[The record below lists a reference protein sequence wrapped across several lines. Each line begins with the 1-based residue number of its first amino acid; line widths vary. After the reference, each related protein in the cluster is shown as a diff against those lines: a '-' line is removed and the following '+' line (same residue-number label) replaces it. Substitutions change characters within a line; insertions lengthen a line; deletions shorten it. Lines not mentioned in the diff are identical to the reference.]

1 MEVVFI
7 IFMSKL
13 TKKQLSMLGLIHDLK
28 EKQGKSPTVE
38 ELRIAAGFN
47 YDRSVTS
54 LLEQLE
60 KAGMLTRL
68 PGKTRNLSLT
78 PRASQ
83 ALYLPLD
90 IQKWPQRVQ
99 SILERL
105 TALDPYLG
113 ILYQGGKRAL
123 EQTANPLRLQLSAH
137 AMREVIDWLPY
148 VEGKELVR
156 QTDAVVKKR
165 NAGKADHEKVSKRSV
180 ALASAFDP
188 YGKFEMGRELN
199 EFFQFFAEFCHGRKS
214 VTENEFLRKVDD
226 FESLL
231 FNCVLLTQPQA
242 YSQLDKAISAG
253 PNEADFQK
261 VSLLIRKNAECK
273 RYFCERVDTSWFQKL
288 KDMGILSDDTY
299 SLQYLGRIAAEKPRE
314 VMDFILDLKPSDF
327 TNPRVYALC
336 VNVAQKMPV
345 KIGREIVEKIVKE
358 GWLKE
363 NPFVL
368 LEDELLEFLGN
379 LIRERELSTATQLLD
394 IIFGFHAQERG
405 GSIEAR
411 THIDV
416 HYLEKAERFL
426 GMVPPEGLEPFIE
439 VLLQKLKQAIDIE
452 RRPGDGDYDRSH
464 WWCNSIESPGRDL
477 GIYKSKQLVVE
488 LCRDLLVK
496 YFRFL
501 ASGEMNLDDKLASL
515 LPSSG
520 PKLFLRL
527 KLHLCRVLPTSLKG
541 TTSSLIRSSVEE
553 FHEMPEYPSLLREA
567 FPILNSA
574 DQKWYLELVHSESED
589 RSQLYKLFPIK
600 SFLPEEE
607 KIHYNDL
614 VKKHGFEPDEESY
627 SHGVRILSGS
637 PAPISQEGIN
647 AMSVSTLINYL
658 RTTNTPTGWDSP
670 LLELS
675 RLVQADVEGRANE
688 WADSVAVVIQEPIN
702 PTYLRSIFYGL
713 EQALRRDF
721 RFSWGGIGA
730 LISWICSAYKNGSLP
745 KFDSLEPDFGPEAWD
760 ASLFRSMASLL
771 EIALNKDIVPKK
783 LATET
788 WACIEI
794 LAQYPDPSK
803 AEESSVQWELH
814 HLSINCVRGETFH
827 AAMAYLFWMN
837 RNESKSEPLFP
848 DYVQNFLNEHLN
860 TRVDPSRVTRFLY
873 GYYFPNFYYID
884 KEWLLKNL
892 EAVFPKNDDSL
903 FTAAMEG
910 YLTRNVGKDLVP
922 LVDYSRAIDLMLG
935 RKNGHDEVKDRL
947 VSHIAL
953 IHFLDLGDPSFDE
966 FMAKS
971 TVEQRATMVNFVG
984 RIMMSEN
991 VKDQPPMNLSKLA
1004 AFWGACLEEGNGK
1017 VLQEFG
1023 TWADSTVLNQELLL
1037 KHLLLTLQK
1046 TKGEIRESDAVI
1058 VLLEEGVEENVYLCG
1073 EILREL
1079 TFAKYEF
1086 AYQNYYLFMKRSTE
1100 SVKKILR
1107 ALEQS
1112 GQDDLVA
1119 KKEAIVDRLLKMGF
1133 EEYRDLG
1140 DDDPTEFAP
1149 VRAT

>member
-1 MEVVFI
+1 
-7 IFMSKL
+7 MSKL
-13 TKKQLSMLGLIHDLK
+13 TKKQLSLLGLIHELK

-38 ELRIAAGFN
+38 ELRIAGGFN

-78 PRASQ
+78 RRASE

-99 SILERL
+99 SVLERL
-105 TALDPYLG
+105 TTLDPYLG

-123 EQTANPLRLQLSAH
+123 EQKSNPLRLQLSAH

-148 VEGKELVR
+148 VEGKELVK

-165 NAGKADHEKVSKRSV
+165 NEGKADHEKVSKRSA
-180 ALASAFDP
+180 ALANAFDP
-188 YGKFEMGRELN
+188 YGKFEIGRELN

-242 YSQLDKAISAG
+242 YSLLDKAISAG
-253 PNEADFQK
+253 PNKADFQQ
-261 VSLLIRKNAECK
+261 VSLLTRKNAECK
-273 RYFCERVDTSWFQKL
+273 RYFCERVDASWFENLEKAE
-288 KDMGILSDDTY
+288 ILSDDIY
-299 SLQYLGRIAAEKPRE
+299 SLHYLGRIAAEKPRE
-314 VMDFILDLKPSDF
+314 VMDFILGLKPSEF

-336 VNVAQKMPV
+336 VNVAHKMPV
-345 KIGREIVEKIVKE
+345 KIGREIVKRISKE

-363 NPFVL
+363 NPFVF

-379 LIRERELSTATQLLD
+379 LIREKEMTTATQLLD
-394 IIFGFHAQERG
+394 IVFGFHSHERG

-426 GMVPPEGLEPFIE
+426 AVIPPEELEPFIKIL
-439 VLLQKLKQAIDIE
+439 VQKLQQAVDIE
-452 RRPGDGDYDRSH
+452 RRLGDGDYDRSR

-496 YFRFL
+496 YFRAL
-501 ASGEMNLDDKLASL
+501 GSGEVNLDEKLESI

-520 PKLFLRL
+520 PKIFLRL
-527 KLHLCRVLPTSLKG
+527 KLHICRVFPTSLKG
-541 TTSSLIRSSVEE
+541 TASSLIRDHIEE
-553 FHEMPEYPSLLREA
+553 FHEMPEYPSLLKEV
-567 FPILNSA
+567 FPILKSA
-574 DQKWYLELVHSESED
+574 DQKWYLDLVHSEEED

-600 SFLPEEE
+600 PFLPEQE
-607 KIHYNDL
+607 KVHYDDL

-627 SHGVRILSGS
+627 SHGVRILSGT
-637 PAPISQEGIN
+637 PAPISQESMS
-647 AMSVSTLINYL
+647 AMSIPTVVEYL
-658 RTTNTPTGWDSP
+658 RNSNFSDKWDSP
-670 LLELS
+670 LPELA
-675 RLVQADVEGRANE
+675 RLVQMDVERRPSE
-688 WADSVAVVIQEPIN
+688 WADGIAEVMKDPIH
-702 PTYLRSIFYGL
+702 PAYLRNLFYGL
-713 EQALRRDF
+713 EQALRRDT
-721 RFSWGGIGA
+721 RFSWSKVGE
-730 LISWICSAYKNGSLP
+730 LISWICLASKEGRLP
-745 KFDSLEPDFGPEAWD
+745 TFKPLEPEFEPEAWD
-760 ASLFRSMASLL
+760 SSLFRSIASLL
-771 EIALNKDIVPKK
+771 ETALNKDIIPKK
-783 LATET
+783 SASET
-788 WACIEI
+788 WQSVYF
-794 LAQYPDPSK
+794 LTQHPDPSK
-803 AEESSVQWELH
+803 QEESSVQWELH
-814 HLSINCVRGETFH
+814 HLSINCVRGEAFH
-827 AAMAYLFWMN
+827 AAIAYLFWMN
-837 RNESKSEPLFP
+837 RNESKGEPLFP
-848 DYVQNFLNEHLN
+848 DFIQNFLDEHLD
-860 TRVDPSRVTRFLY
+860 TKIEPSRVIRFLY
-873 GYYFPNFYYID
+873 GYFFPNLYYVAR
-884 KEWLLKNL
+884 EWLLKNL
-892 EAVFPKNDDSL
+892 EIIFPKGDDSL

-910 YLTRNVGKDLVP
+910 YLARNVGKDLVP

-935 RKNGHDEVKDRL
+935 RKNGHDEIKDRL

-953 IHFLDLGDPSFDE
+953 IHFLDLGDPSLGE
-966 FMAKS
+966 FMEKS

-984 RIMMSEN
+984 RVMMREDA
-991 VKDQPPMNLSKLA
+991 KDQPPINTSKLV
-1004 AFWGACLEEGNGK
+1004 AFWGDCLEEGNEK

-1023 TWADSTVLNQELLL
+1023 TWADSTVLDQELIL

-1046 TKGEIRESDAVI
+1046 TKGEIQESDTVI
-1058 VLLEEGVEENVYLCG
+1058 ELLEQAVEKNAYLCG
-1073 EILREL
+1073 EILREM

-1100 SVKKILR
+1100 AVKKVLL
-1107 ALEQS
+1107 ALERS
-1112 GQDDLVA
+1112 GQEDLFA

-1140 DDDPTEFAP
+1140 GDDNLTPLAS
-1149 VRAT
+1149 VRAD